1 MEVWQFKIR
10 LLRKKIKGWSRNI
23 EADMKKRKKDILEKL
38 NLVDKTSEHWL
49 LTPQE
54 TNERKELREVLEN
67 IWLME
72 EIKAR
77 QRAREKEIKE
87 GVKNTSYFFAKANQ
101 RR

>member
-1 MEVWQFKIR
+1 
-10 LLRKKIKGWSRNI
+10 
-23 EADMKKRKKDILEKL
+23 
-38 NLVDKTSEHWL
+38 
-49 LTPQE
+49 
-54 TNERKELREVLEN
+54 
-67 IWLME
+67 ME